1 MAAANT
7 DKFQKVGVAGT
18 LTSLSAPGHS
28 VSGTTIT
35 VGSTTNWP
43 TDTAVTFA
51 IRQVDSS
58 GVLVAGTYT
67 EWRGVVSGSTLTSMV
82 LVYGTDQVYPAGST
96 TQVYIPVSAH
106 AHNRMVD
113 ALLTEH
119 DQDGTHGAVTA
130 SSVTATTGTFTNL
143 TVSGTATSQGWTP
156 LGDVPDTVTANGN
169 RNYDIVFNGVDHT
182 STLSPGMKMQLTRT
196 VAAPDQCTDL
206 ERSSS
211 QYYSK
216 TSPAGLSF
224 TTVFSCAGWIK
235 LESYAGTMGIVARRN
250 ADTEGFTF
258 AIRADGRVQLIGL
271 RIAGN
276 NKQIN
281 SYASVP
287 LNRWI
292 HVAATMDM
300 TAADTTAHKVWINGV
315 EVSREYTL
323 TGTATALV
331 QGTTAL
337 VVGAEKSDGTN
348 PFDGKLAQVAVFS
361 AALNDT
367 SVRALMSQGLS
378 GSETNLVS
386 AYSFDSSLNDLNAN
400 ANDLTANGGA
410 AATATDSPFANAV
423 TAGLLEY
430 AEVNSVTFSTNTT
443 VNVRVPDT
451 CQIPT
456 SGGISAVS
464 YSTQSNP
471 YGLPFFTK
479 VLGEARVGQV
489 LSTTSTSAVAM
500 SGLQTTIYV
509 PANSRVRLGFHT
521 YGLRNSA
528 AGNTVIT
535 QIVDGT
541 SSSDTNYAG
550 GTTTSYANNVTA
562 TVDTFE
568 VVTLTPGS
576 HTITMFWSVT
586 PGGTGTIVGAAPQA
600 MAILSAEL
608 V

>member
-182 STLSPGMKMQLTRT
+182 STLSPGMKLQLTRT
-196 VAAPDQCTDL
+196 VAAPDQCADL
-206 ERSSS
+206 EASSS
-211 QYYSK
+211 QYFSK
-216 TSPAGLSF
+216 SSPAGMTF
-224 TTVFSCAGWIK
+224 TDDFTVSAWVK
-235 LESYAGTMGIVARRN
+235 LESYSVGIIASRWNGTSGWYFYVGITGQVYLVATN
-250 ADTEGFTF
+250 ASAVNFSQ
-258 AIRADGRVQLIGL
+258 VY
-271 RIAGN
+271 
-276 NKQIN
+276 
-281 SYASVP
+281 SYASLP
-287 LNRWI
+287 LNKWV
-292 HVAATMDM
+292 HVTVQLDMSAFTATTTTSYVMFDGVDVAATV
-300 TAADTTAHKVWINGV
+300 TRG
-315 EVSREYTL
+315 
-323 TGTATALV
+323 GTNPTALV
-331 QGTTAL
+331 QAGNLEIGSYNGGT
-337 VVGAEKSDGTN
+337 S
-348 PFDGKLAQVAVFS
+348 PFDGKLAQVAIFNAKVTQ
-361 AALNDT
+361 AT
-367 SVRALMSQGLS
+367 MRTYMSQGLS
-378 GSETNLVS
+378 GSETSLIS
-386 AYSFDSSLNDLNAN
+386 AYSFNNSINDLNAN
-400 ANDLTANGGA
+400 ANNLTAQGSA
-410 AATATDSPFANAV
+410 VATDPDSPFANAV
-423 TAGLLEY
+423 AAGTLEY
-430 AEVNSVTFSTNTT
+430 AEINSVTFSTNTT

-456 SGGISAVS
+456 SGGVSAVS

-471 YGLPFFTK
+471 YGLPAFSNVFETILQSTQIVNASVETD
-479 VLGEARVGQV
+479 VLGA
-489 LSTTSTSAVAM
+489 SI
-500 SGLQTTIYV
+500 TIYV
-509 PANSRVRLGFHT
+509 PTGKSVRLTGRGNGTQSSATGVYTLYLKESTTFLGAEQVGIPNTANVFTGEFSETFKPTPGLHT
-521 YGLRNSA
+521 YKMSVTFSGATNNLYA
-528 AGNTVIT
+528 
-535 QIVDGT
+535 GT
-541 SSSDTNYAG
+541 SVAQYRN
-550 GTTTSYANNVTA
+550 
-562 TVDTFE
+562 
-568 VVTLTPGS
+568 L
-576 HTITMFWSVT
+576 IR
-586 PGGTGTIVGAAPQA
+586 
-600 MAILSAEL
+600 AEL

>member
-182 STLSPGMKMQLTRT
+182 STLSPGMKLQLTRT
-196 VAAPDQCTDL
+196 VAAPDQCADL
-206 ERSSS
+206 EASSS
-211 QYYSK
+211 QYFSK
-216 TSPAGLSF
+216 TSPTGLSF
-224 TTVFSCAGWIK
+224 TTTFTCSAWVK
-235 LESYAGTMGIVARRN
+235 LESYTVGGIIARRN
-250 ADTEGFTF
+250 ADTEGWSFGVTGE
-258 AIRADGRVQLIGL
+258 GRLSL
-271 RIAGN
+271 TACRIASN
-276 NKQIN
+276 NKSIF
-281 SYASVP
+281 SYASIP
-287 LNRWI
+287 LNKWV
-292 HVAATMDM
+292 HVAATMDVA
-300 TAADTTAHKVWINGV
+300 AADTTAQKFWIDGV
-315 EVSREYTL
+315 EVARSYVL

-337 VVGAEKSDGTN
+337 VVGAEKSAGTN

-361 AALNDT
+361 TQLSDATVKAMMN
-367 SVRALMSQGLS
+367 QGLS
-378 GSETNLVS
+378 GSESGLVS
-386 AYSFDSSLNDLNAN
+386 AFSLDNSLNDLSAN
-400 ANDLTANGGA
+400 ANNLTAQGS
-410 AATATDSPFANAV
+410 ATATDTDSPFANAV
-423 TAGLLEY
+423 SAGLLEY
-430 AEVNSVTFSTNTT
+430 AEVNSVAFSTNTT

-456 SGGISAVS
+456 SGGVSAVS

-471 YGLPFFTK
+471 YGLPYFSRILGYAEVRADFTDMTVTTSVTVSGLTIPVIIPTGAK
-479 VLGEARVGQV
+479 VRLTTFAQRLVTSGATNIGADLRE
-489 LSTTSTSAVAM
+489 STTVLASTDTSAGSNVNQA
-500 SGLQTTIYV
+500 GYV
-509 PANSRVRLGFHT
+509 EAILSP
-521 YGLRNSA
+521 
-528 AGNTVIT
+528 
-535 QIVDGT
+535 
-541 SSSDTNYAG
+541 
-550 GTTTSYANNVTA
+550 
-562 TVDTFE
+562 
-568 VVTLTPGS
+568 TPGS
-576 HTITMFWSVT
+576 HTYNTAIHQSGAGTMRY
-586 PGGTGTIVGAAPQA
+586 GATSTQPAF
-600 MAILSAEL
+600 IKVEL